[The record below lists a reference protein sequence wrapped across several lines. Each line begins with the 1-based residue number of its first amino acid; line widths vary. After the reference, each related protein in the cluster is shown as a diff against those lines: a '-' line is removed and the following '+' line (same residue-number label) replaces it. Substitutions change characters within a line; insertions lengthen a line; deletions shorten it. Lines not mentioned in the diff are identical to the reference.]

1 MNKNNNKNFFARDTR
16 VVAKDLLG
24 MELVRR
30 VGGKTIRVMI
40 TETEAYKGFADRASH
55 ASRGRTL
62 RNAPM
67 FGPPGTIYIYLVY
80 GMYYMLNIVTER
92 EEYPAAVLI
101 RGAQLLD
108 TGKLLNGPGKLTRA
122 LKISKVLNNTNI
134 CTGKQLTIGKRITRP
149 VKIIS
154 TQRVGVDY
162 AGEWSKKPW
171 RFLL

>member
-1 MNKNNNKNFFARDTR
+1 MKKNFFARDTR
-16 VVAKDLLG
+16 RVARDLLG

-30 VGGKTIRVMI
+30 VSGKTIRVMI

-55 ASRGRTL
+55 ASRGKTK

-80 GMYYMLNIVTER
+80 GMHYMLNIVTER

-101 RGAQLLD
+101 RGARRLD
-108 TGKLLNGPGKLTRA
+108 TGELLDGPGKLTRA
-122 LKISKVLNNTNI
+122 LKITRALNNTDITTN
-134 CTGKQLTIGKRITRP
+134 KKLYLGKRIMRP

-154 TQRVGVDY
+154 ARRVGVDY